1 MTQKSKYIKI
11 ICPALKAMLFQS
23 SNANRNTLV
32 IQSHY
37 RNCGNVS
44 PPRIAYHVPN
54 GINVQAKPTPAGF
67 PFVRAKFVRVFVTNE
82 LKISGLWFSS
92 TVEP

>member
-1 MTQKSKYIKI
+1 
-11 ICPALKAMLFQS
+11 MLEAIFFEN

-44 PPRIAYHVPN
+44 PLRIAYHVPN
-54 GINVQAKPTPAGF
+54 GINVQAKPTPVGF
-67 PFVRAKFVRVFVTNE
+67 SFVRASEYSTNE

-92 TVEP
+92 IVEP